1 MADATTPTSTTATTG
16 TDVNLNLN
24 FDDIKIPEASATTPD
39 LKVDL
44 SDVQKPEV
52 TTIQTEELPAK
63 EAESTN
69 VTSPELVGT
78 IEEVKAAEEIKPAIE
93 PSAPINLSSSAP
105 SGDDRLAQEDKIV
118 EKKIEE
124 KVEAAVASPETN
136 EEATV
141 STVENTPV
149 EAEKNLPT
157 TSFKEDQKI
166 IEELTSMANQN
177 NPVEVQAEVE
187 ATPIVEAPKVELT
200 KVEVPEPVANPTT
213 AAPAV
218 GMDLD
223 SLLWTPTTPVEPV
236 AIQVANQNPEPI
248 ASNLQSPATWNLQP
262 ETLIQPGSTFQTVLP
277 PIATPVAAPVT
288 PEIPSPMPTIVA
300 NTTPSYSTAPTTH
313 KGKNMKTFLIL
324 LILGWAAAYVLKT
337 MYPLEY
343 ENMKANVASLFG
355 GDTRITETTGIE
367 NMLGATWTVAET
379 GETMTWIV
387 ETTEEA
393 TTGTIPTWDLSTPGF
408 DGFADLQDVLTGANG
423 NPALTDQQLTQL
435 KKFSDEAKTFVELGK
450 KINDKVMLKYGTYVS
465 KKADGLILS
474 IENKEQI
481 DNAKID
487 WYLAQFSGYI
497 YQLTTLSYDG
507 TDTATQPTMIPEE
520 TDASTS
526 WENDTA
532 SGMIQDI
539 NRDNSGSTTPQD
551 TQTPEMTGL
560 Q

>member
-93 PSAPINLSSSAP
+93 PSVPINLSSSAP

-223 SLLWTPTTPVEPV
+223 SLL
-236 AIQVANQNPEPI
+236 
-248 ASNLQSPATWNLQP
+248 
-262 ETLIQPGSTFQTVLP
+262 
-277 PIATPVAAPVT
+277 
-288 PEIPSPMPTIVA
+288 
-300 NTTPSYSTAPTTH
+300 
-313 KGKNMKTFLIL
+313 
-324 LILGWAAAYVLKT
+324 
-337 MYPLEY
+337 
-343 ENMKANVASLFG
+343 
-355 GDTRITETTGIE
+355 
-367 NMLGATWTVAET
+367 
-379 GETMTWIV
+379 
-387 ETTEEA
+387 
-393 TTGTIPTWDLSTPGF
+393 
-408 DGFADLQDVLTGANG
+408 
-423 NPALTDQQLTQL
+423 
-435 KKFSDEAKTFVELGK
+435 
-450 KINDKVMLKYGTYVS
+450 
-465 KKADGLILS
+465 
-474 IENKEQI
+474 
-481 DNAKID
+481 
-487 WYLAQFSGYI
+487 
-497 YQLTTLSYDG
+497 
-507 TDTATQPTMIPEE
+507 
-520 TDASTS
+520 
-526 WENDTA
+526 
-532 SGMIQDI
+532 
-539 NRDNSGSTTPQD
+539 
-551 TQTPEMTGL
+551 
-560 Q
+560 